1 MYDMK
6 RHWDSKHKGMEM
18 KYKIV
23 HGVSG
28 VDSLDSHGFKSS
40 TSSNKNWGRLHW
52 RWVFGGR
59 NRSPSEISISCF
71 DMLLQM
77 ELCNKSQQE

>member
-1 MYDMK
+1 MSNNQIACTLCGHKMRKSMYDMK
-6 RHWDSKHKGMEM
+6 RHWDSKHKGKEM

-40 TSSNKNWGRLHW
+40 TSPNKNWGRLHW
-52 RWVFGGR
+52 TGFLEAGTG
-59 NRSPSEISISCF
+59 P
-71 DMLLQM
+71 L
-77 ELCNKSQQE
+77 